1 MQAEKQF
8 NSVGSGYIGCS
19 LVASKI
25 RLFRQQITLIKN
37 NNDTNGK
44 NTALF
49 IELTQAEVLAT
60 SEY

>member
-8 NSVGSGYIGCS
+8 NSVGSGYFGCS

-60 SEY
+60 SE